1 MGETESKSFK
11 AWKIAPHQ
19 SASWMPF
26 CAGIF
31 CANCVHWPLHVHG
44 KVVAASNN
52 SSRDLLWKSMKSST
66 FSTRQL
72 FSTMPCNLSR
82 FWKQMMGP
90 PHRLAYAMRRSLQ
103 SGPGWMFSR
112 MITGHKSTSRHR
124 PSPLPAP
131 LMLKRLKVFT
141 FTKKNCIPKAV
152 VPGCACCCAAFILR
166 KKETV
171 CPVAMKVDEIPS
183 GAARCGEVSVAQAE
197 SWTSFLQQLSLGH
210 LAPIFEENGIDG
222 QLVCELSQ
230 DVTRRFN
237 GELGLEA
244 AASTESDEPTVGL
257 SHSMAS
263 ALFSLLL
270 IHPAGSTMR
279 PAKERLWLPL
289 PCLHF
294 FHWCQVCNSL
304 SHDVVRVLQKK
315 QPPTHTRSYGAVRA
329 PLPPNPML
337 GTAGVHDG
345 LQKKQQF

>member
-1 MGETESKSFK
+1 M
-11 AWKIAPHQ
+11 
-19 SASWMPF
+19 
-26 CAGIF
+26 
-31 CANCVHWPLHVHG
+31 
-44 KVVAASNN
+44 
-52 SSRDLLWKSMKSST
+52 
-66 FSTRQL
+66 
-72 FSTMPCNLSR
+72 
-82 FWKQMMGP
+82 
-90 PHRLAYAMRRSLQ
+90 
-103 SGPGWMFSR
+103 
-112 MITGHKSTSRHR
+112 
-124 PSPLPAP
+124 
-131 LMLKRLKVFT
+131 
-141 FTKKNCIPKAV
+141 
-152 VPGCACCCAAFILR
+152 PGCACCCAAFIHR

-279 PAKERLWLPL
+279 PAILAKDRLWLPL

-304 SHDVVRVLQKK
+304 SHDVVLVLQKK